1 MYQKSLTITA
11 PHGIHTRPA
20 ALIVK
25 EAKTF
30 DCDVIV
36 ECNGK
41 KASAKSLFKLQTL
54 GLYQGVDVTVSAQ
67 GVQAETAVNKIV
79 FMLSSLE

>member
-1 MYQKSLTITA
+1 MYQKTVTISA

-20 ALIVK
+20 ALLVK

-30 DCDVIV
+30 TCDVMV

-41 KASAKSLFKLQTL
+41 QASAKSLFKLQTL
-54 GLYQGVDVTVSAQ
+54 GLYQGVSVTVFATGEQAQ
-67 GVQAETAVNKIV
+67 AAVDKIAT
-79 FMLSSLE
+79 LLNTLT